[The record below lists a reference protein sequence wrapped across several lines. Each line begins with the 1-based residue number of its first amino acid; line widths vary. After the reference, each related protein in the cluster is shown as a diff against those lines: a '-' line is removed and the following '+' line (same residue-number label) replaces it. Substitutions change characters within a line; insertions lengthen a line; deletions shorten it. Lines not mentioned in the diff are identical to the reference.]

1 MKEEFTVEE
10 LASYLHWTPMQVIK
24 LASREKLPGRKVAGQ
39 WRFNEVE
46 IHHWIE
52 DEIGRADDEALGR
65 VEAIL
70 ERAETRETGRA
81 EMIHLEK
88 LIPVECV
95 LIGTQ
100 SRSKRGVVREICD
113 HCADAGWIWD
123 PEQMTE
129 AVLDREA
136 MHTTAL
142 ENGVALLHPRRPL
155 PSILADRFVTLAVST
170 AGIPFGGPRGAL
182 TDIFFLLGSTDD
194 GIHLRV
200 LARLSRLFAIPG
212 FLTELRRVESPG
224 KAVDLIQKMD
234 AVISE

>member
-10 LASYLHWTPMQVIK
+10 LASYLHWTPMQVVK

-52 DEIGRADDEALGR
+52 DEIGRADDEALVR

-81 EMIHLEK
+81 EPIHLEK

-95 LIGTQ
+95 LVGTR
-100 SRSKRGVVREICD
+100 SRSKRSIVTEICE

-123 PEQMTE
+123 PEQMSD
-129 AVLDREA
+129 AILAREEL
-136 MHTTAL
+136 HTTAL

-155 PSILADRFVTLAVST
+155 PSILADRFVTLAIST
-170 AGIPFGGPRGAL
+170 TGIPFGGPRGAL

-200 LARLSRLFAIPG
+200 LARLSRLFALPG
-212 FLTELRRVESPG
+212 FLTQLRQVESEG
-224 KAVDLIQKMD
+224 QALDLIQEMD
-234 AVISE
+234 ALIPD

>member
-1 MKEEFTVEE
+1 
-10 LASYLHWTPMQVIK
+10 
-24 LASREKLPGRKVAGQ
+24 
-39 WRFNEVE
+39 
-46 IHHWIE
+46 
-52 DEIGRADDEALGR
+52 
-65 VEAIL
+65 
-70 ERAETRETGRA
+70 
-81 EMIHLEK
+81 
-88 LIPVECV
+88 
-95 LIGTQ
+95 
-100 SRSKRGVVREICD
+100 
-113 HCADAGWIWD
+113 
-123 PEQMTE
+123 MTE

-212 FLTELRRVESPG
+212 FLTELRRAESPG
-224 KAVDLIQKMD
+224 TAVDLIQKMD